1 MEPWEW
7 PPAAVAAVARDIRA
21 TTGRIVDDNS
31 FYESIKWFCDQR
43 PEGCR
48 GAKLQKDGWS
58 SRLDSE
64 GVAFSVSPWDWPRSV
79 GVDVADELHAGE
91 TRDYRRA
98 RAEDI
103 AAQLCRGNTS
113 CAALPG
119 QSVVLELT
127 PGPGSTYLCRP
138 REEPA
143 GCVARAAARAAKA
156 GNGSVAAEDLRAA
169 ARRALRSLCAVRL
182 CTQALPEPARVS
194 GVLLEPWDDVD
205 EWAAHFP
212 PGAAAD
218 RRNDACAKH
227 RYWCGDRTWSAPPG
241 GSDLDAVPPVT
252 GRFVWLLHIHKAAGT
267 SFCDLARRN
276 GLRFAPHEPETHG
289 HLELG
294 AERLDLAS
302 GTGVLGG
309 IRRLRARGIGF
320 GSTEHKFLAPP
331 VLEAVAAARIVA
343 FVVIVRDPV
352 DRTLSSYRFHV
363 GAGRRCDGGPC
374 ADVIAFGEAEADLT
388 ARISA

>member
-79 GVDVADELHAGE
+79 GVDVADELHAGA

-103 AAQLCRGNTS
+103 ATLLCRGNAS

-119 QSVVLELT
+119 QSVVLELM
-127 PGPGSTYLCRP
+127 PGSTYTCRP

-143 GCVARAAARAAKA
+143 GCVARAAARAAKV
-156 GNGSVAAEDLRAA
+156 GNGIVTRDDLRAA

-182 CTQALPEPARVS
+182 CTQALPEPARVA

-205 EWAAHFP
+205 EWAAAHFP
-212 PGAAAD
+212 PGAAAE
-218 RRNDACAKH
+218 RRQDACAKH
-227 RYWCGDRTWSAPPG
+227 RYWCGDRTWRSAPPR

-267 SFCDLARRN
+267 AFCDLARRN

-289 HLELG
+289 Q
-294 AERLDLAS
+294 
-302 GTGVLGG
+302 
-309 IRRLRARGIGF
+309 
-320 GSTEHKFLAPP
+320 
-331 VLEAVAAARIVA
+331 
-343 FVVIVRDPV
+343 
-352 DRTLSSYRFHV
+352 
-363 GAGRRCDGGPC
+363 
-374 ADVIAFGEAEADLT
+374 
-388 ARISA
+388 